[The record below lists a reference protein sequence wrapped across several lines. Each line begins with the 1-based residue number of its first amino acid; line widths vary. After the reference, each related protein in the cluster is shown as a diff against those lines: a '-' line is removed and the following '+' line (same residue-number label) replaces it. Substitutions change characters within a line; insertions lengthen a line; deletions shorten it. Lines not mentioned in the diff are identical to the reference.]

1 MGALAA
7 SAGGGSAAWDAI
19 AAAVSSPAASMAARS
34 TFAAFAVFRLVDF
47 ILALLSACG
56 SPSVLPVRR
65 GFVYAEK
72 ALEEVGR
79 AQSAPLRRTGI
90 APNGEAARKR
100 ISDENVARMW
110 TEFLLQS
117 RRRIARLV
125 RGSLMRMTGCV
136 RASSTGL
143 TAMWRE
149 SGCGNKT

>member
-1 MGALAA
+1 M
-7 SAGGGSAAWDAI
+7 
-19 AAAVSSPAASMAARS
+19 
-34 TFAAFAVFRLVDF
+34 
-47 ILALLSACG
+47 
-56 SPSVLPVRR
+56 LPVRR

-125 RGSLMRMTGCV
+125 RGSLMRMTECV